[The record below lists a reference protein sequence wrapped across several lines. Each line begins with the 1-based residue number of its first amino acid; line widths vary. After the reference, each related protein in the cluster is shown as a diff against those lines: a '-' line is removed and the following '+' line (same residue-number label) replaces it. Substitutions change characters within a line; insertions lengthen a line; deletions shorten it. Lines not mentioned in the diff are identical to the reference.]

1 MSFLILEILI
11 LIILV
16 ITQSIFG
23 VGILLFGT
31 PSFLL
36 LGYDFP
42 NTINILLPISICISL
57 LQFSRSK
64 KIDKK
69 FIINYNLYCLPPLIF
84 FLILALNFSSDI
96 DFKFF
101 VSLVLIIS
109 SFLILNKDRIIKF
122 KYYFSSFKKINLI
135 IIGCVHGF
143 TSMGGSF
150 LSIYSTLISKND
162 KELSRYFISY
172 GYLVMGIIQYFVV
185 LLFAYKILDF
195 SKLFYVLIAGAIYLP
210 AQKIFNN
217 IKNNDF
223 SKTVNLIAFV
233 YGLIIFVSYLN

>member
-1 MSFLILEILI
+1 MSLFILEVSIIIL
-11 LIILV
+11 LV

-42 NTINILLPISICISL
+42 NTLNILLPISICISL

-64 KIDKK
+64 KINKK
-69 FIINYNLYCLPPLIF
+69 FIFNYNLYCLPPLIF
-84 FLILALNFSSDI
+84 SLILALNFRSNI

-101 VSLVLIIS
+101 VSLVLVIS
-109 SFLILNKDRIIKF
+109 SFLILNKNKIKKF
-122 KYYFSSFKKINLI
+122 KYFFPNFKKVILI

-150 LSIYSTLISKND
+150 LSIYSTLISKNN

-172 GYLVMGIIQYFVV
+172 GYLIMGTIQYFVV
-185 LLFAYKILDF
+185 LLLAYKILEF
-195 SKLFYVLIAGAIYLP
+195 SKLYYMLIAASIYLP
-210 AQKIFNN
+210 AQKIFNH

-223 SKTVNLIAFV
+223 SKTVNLIALV
-233 YGLIIFVSYLN
+233 YGSIIFISYLN